1 MVWSP
6 DLPAEIMNLAGF
18 GEVKSLF
25 LAFLKA
31 MKLYDY
37 LVSSGSIGR
46 SFESGTHISS
56 TRKLSLDLAAP
67 FKLR

>member
-6 DLPAEIMNLAGF
+6 DLPAELMDLAKTK
-18 GEVKSLF
+18 VLF

-31 MKLYDY
+31 MKLFDY
-37 LVSSGSIGR
+37 LVSSGCIECIG
-46 SFESGTHISS
+46 SS
-56 TRKLSLDLAAP
+56 ARKLSLDLAAP

>member
-6 DLPAEIMNLAGF
+6 DVTAEFMDLA
-18 GEVKSLF
+18 KSKILF

-31 MKLYDY
+31 MKLFDY
-37 LVSSGSIGR
+37 LVSSGCIG
-46 SFESGTHISS
+46 SLA
-56 TRKLSLDLAAP
+56 RKLSLDLAAP